1 MLEIWLY
8 QSYVI
13 SQVDE
18 LVILLRNHKDVR
30 VLKLMDTALNDVLL
44 GLSDALKGQ
53 KHLQVGSVL
62 VFITL
67 SHFILLIITVSLF
80 KAPSSNYFLNHTH
93 HIRFAIVA
101 T

>member
-62 VFITL
+62 V
-67 SHFILLIITVSLF
+67 LLISF
-80 KAPSSNYFLNHTH
+80 YHAH
-93 HIRFAIVA
+93 
-101 T
+101 

>member
-8 QSYVI
+8 QMYVI

-18 LVILLRNHKDVR
+18 LVILLRNHKEVR

-44 GLSDALKGQ
+44 GLSDSLKGQ

-62 VFITL
+62 V
-67 SHFILLIITVSLF
+67 LLISFCDSHYHSFLIQ
-80 KAPSSNYFLNHTH
+80 SSFFELHALPQLRSPH
-93 HIRFAIVA
+93 SV
-101 T
+101 

>member
-1 MLEIWLY
+1 M
-8 QSYVI
+8 YVI

-62 VFITL
+62 VLIFSFCDAHYHSFLIQSSFFEL
-67 SHFILLIITVSLF
+67 LPQSHSPYSV
-80 KAPSSNYFLNHTH
+80 
-93 HIRFAIVA
+93 
-101 T
+101 

>member
-1 MLEIWLY
+1 M
-8 QSYVI
+8 YVI

-30 VLKLMDTALNDVLL
+30 VLKLIDTALNDVLL

-62 VFITL
+62 VL
-67 SHFILLIITVSLF
+67 PYLIL
-80 KAPSSNYFLNHTH
+80 
-93 HIRFAIVA
+93 
-101 T
+101 